1 MNNASMARPDVTL
14 TMDFDGVI
22 TAAAPS
28 EALSDERLDVWR
40 GLPWGETV
48 DPQIAEQVAKSIE
61 HIRKTGESSCFQIK
75 QRFPSGRELAIEYTT
90 VSLGKSAGFIAIGKN
105 IQVISDLQS
114 RLLLAQQARE
124 RDYWK
129 IREMETRYR
138 LLFDATNE
146 AVLSVRAA
154 DLHIVEA
161 NLAAT
166 NLLGLQPGAEFL
178 LDLQPR
184 DHLPFKNLLE
194 KVRERGRAPG
204 IVLHLG
210 PATEPWSLRVSLMN
224 SDAGSFYLF
233 QIAPIAAAAAAS
245 EPRGPLSADDL
256 LQRLPEG
263 FVVVD
268 RGGGVLRANNAFL
281 DLSQIGTESATLGQ
295 NMRRWLSQPGA
306 DISVLLGLVRK
317 HGNVRLMSTKLYG
330 ELGSTSDVE
339 ISAVGNKDSDPD
351 HIGMLIRDVTARSR
365 PEPGDIFVREPN
377 GDIDTS
383 LEHLVRA
390 STEAIERQSIAAALE
405 KAAGNR
411 TAAAKILGL
420 SRQSLHTKLNKYD
433 IREI

>member
-1 MNNASMARPDVTL
+1 MINASMARPDITL

-22 TAAAPS
+22 MEAAPS

-40 GLPWGETV
+40 GLPWGDTV
-48 DPQIAEQVAKSIE
+48 DPHIAEQVAQSIE
-61 HIRKTGESSCFQIK
+61 YIRKTGASSCFQVK

-90 VSLGKSAGFIAIGKN
+90 VSLGKSAGFIAVGKN
-105 IQVISDLQS
+105 IQAISDLQS

-129 IREMETRYR
+129 IREIETRYR

-166 NLLGLQPGAEFL
+166 NLLGLQPGAEFSP
-178 LDLQPR
+178 DLQPR
-184 DHLPFKNLLE
+184 DHLAFKNLLE

-210 PATEPWSLRVSLMN
+210 PAADPWSLRVSLMN
-224 SDAGSFYLF
+224 SDAGTFYLF
-233 QIAPIAAAAAAS
+233 QIAPIVAAAAFS
-245 EPRGPLSADDL
+245 ERKGPLSADDL
-256 LQRLPEG
+256 VQRLPEG

-268 RGGGVLRANNAFL
+268 RRGVVLRANNAFL

-306 DISVLLGLVRK
+306 DISVLLALVQK
-317 HGNVRLMSTKLYG
+317 HGSVRLMSTKLCG
-330 ELGSTSDVE
+330 ELGSTADVE
-339 ISAVGNKDSDPD
+339 ISAVGNKDSEPD
-351 HIGMLIRDVTARSR
+351 YVGMLIRDVTARSR
-365 PEPGDIFVREPN
+365 PEPGEIFVGEPN
-377 GDIDTS
+377 GDGDTS